1 MKKILYLFLLL
12 CFFPTVLFASS
23 SFPEKLWVSS
33 EGAKLKA
40 DRKSSSSTI
49 AQLAVGTEL
58 AVHQYEKKWYRVTLP
73 DRKTGWIYRGKVSKS
88 PVEKKE
94 GSEEGG
100 SFGNLLGD
108 LSGSSI
114 RADNTDSSRSIR
126 GLSPEATEYAK
137 QQGTPEKY
145 RKELDRVIAEKAA
158 PSEVENFLKQGKIG
172 EYQE

>member
-1 MKKILYLFLLL
+1 MKKIFYLFFLL
-12 CFFPTVLFASS
+12 CFFSTALFASDNS
-23 SFPEKLWVSS
+23 PEKLWVSS

-40 DRKSSSSTI
+40 NKKASSSTI
-49 AQLAVGTEL
+49 AKLIIGTEL
-58 AVHQYEKKWYRVTLP
+58 AVLQYEKKWYRVTLS
-73 DRKTGWIYRGKVSKS
+73 DGKTGWIYRGKVSKN

-108 LSGSSI
+108 LTGSSI

-145 RKELDRVIAEKAA
+145 RKELDKVVAEKTT
-158 PSEVENFLKQGKIG
+158 PSEIENFLKQGKIG